1 MNETLSTPAATDR
14 CPRCGGGFHCG
25 MADAGPCACTSVTLD
40 EPTQALLRE
49 RYSGCLCLRCLM
61 DLGRPAMAPLPAAG
75 KR

>member
-1 MNETLSTPAATDR
+1 
-14 CPRCGGGFHCG
+14 
-25 MADAGPCACTSVTLD
+25 MADAGPCACTSVRLD